1 MILAGVAISLTIGNN
16 GIISRAINTRD
27 KTVVAD
33 EEEAITLAYA
43 ARKMDDYTKN
53 VIASDLQEELSNANR
68 DTRVTS
74 SGDDLIVLYNDTNHR
89 YRINQNGEIERL
101 EDMTSELAKSVV
113 RVTALGKYL
122 CVELMDGTVGIIPLN
137 NTSPNMEQADM
148 NEMQIISTSG
158 IKQCDDDDEMIVD
171 NDGNVYMGIY
181 NDEIDNYEIICLNNV
196 EESPIKDKKI
206 KKAIN
211 DYMLD
216 YDGNLYIYYKYD
228 NEFTRLDNTGTI
240 LEGKTIVDIYE
251 GYRGVFLIDRDG
263 KIYDYYYDSYYDTLE
278 ISCVNENYENGLNGN
293 NIKEIMYDN
302 ATGLILDNNGKVY
315 AWGSND
321 YGLLGDENLEDSSIP
336 ICISDLENDMNGK
349 NIVKIYYY
357 EDTAFAIDSNGNV
370 YNWGVNY
377 SNIENYEFIRPTQI
391 LNGKNIKS
399 ILKVSGAIIALDND
413 GKVYTWGFHDY
424 GLLGNGTTEDSN
436 TPICISDN
444 ENNKLYGKTIE
455 EIYNINDN
463 SVISK
468 DSEGNIYGWGRNR
481 HAELGNGTYE
491 EVLMPEC
498 FNEITTNKLYN
509 KKVEKVLSYG
519 TLIFYILDDGN
530 IVYNNFIYLV

>member
-1 MILAGVAISLTIGNN
+1 MLLILAGVAISLTIGNN
-16 GIISRAINTRD
+16 GIISRAINARD
-27 KTVVAD
+27 KTIVAD

-89 YRINQNGEIERL
+89 YRVNQNGEIEQL
-101 EDMTSELAKSVV
+101 EDMTPELAKSVV
-113 RVTALGKYL
+113 RVTTLGNYL
-122 CVELMDGTVGIIPLN
+122 CVELMDGTVGLIPLN
-137 NTSPNMEQADM
+137 YTSPNMEQIDM
-148 NEMQIISTSG
+148 NDMQIISNSG
-158 IKQCDDDDEMIVD
+158 IKSDYGGNIVD
-171 NDGNVYMGIY
+171 NDGKVYISITIEGISY
-181 NDEIDNYEIICLNNV
+181 IICLNDTEGSILNNV
-196 EESPIKDKKI
+196 NI
-206 KKAIN
+206 KKSSGY
-211 DYMLD
+211 YMIGE
-216 YDGNLYIYYKYD
+216 DGKIYRQISYEGD
-228 NEFTRLDNTGTI
+228 EIIELDNAGTI
-240 LEGKTIVDIYE
+240 LEGKNIVDIYE

-349 NIVKIYYY
+349 NIVKIYFY
-357 EDTAFAIDSNGNV
+357 EDTAFAIDSDGNA
-370 YNWGVNY
+370 YNWGINY
-377 SNIENYEFIRPTQI
+377 YNRESYEITNPIKIFEGKKIKDI
-391 LNGKNIKS
+391 LVKRGS
-399 ILKVSGAIIALDND
+399 IIALDSD
-413 GKVYTWGFHDY
+413 GKVYTWGY
-424 GLLGNGTTEDSN
+424 GNYGMLGNGSTEN
-436 TPICISDN
+436 INFPVCISEN
-444 ENNKLYGKTIE
+444 VNNKLYGKTIE
-455 EIYNINDN
+455 KIYSITPNGI
-463 SVISK
+463 IAK
-468 DSEGNIYGWGRNR
+468 DIEGNIYGWGKNSN
-481 HAELGNGTYE
+481 AELGNGTYE

-519 TLIFYILDDGN
+519 TCIFYFLDNGD
-530 IVYNNFIYLV
+530 IIYSNFHYAT